1 MELEAQAAAA
11 EERSSGLEAEL
22 QQARHL
28 AEEARTASDKHV
40 QVRPAPCTSL
50 AVMVAVLKRTALWI
64 HYQLGLQGEFSWRNS
79 VVFP

>member
-22 QQARHL
+22 QHARHL

-50 AVMVAVLKRTALWI
+50 AVMWL
-64 HYQLGLQGEFSWRNS
+64 F
-79 VVFP
+79 